1 MKNFW
6 ESAIKSAVLI
16 VNFLFALGKP
26 QLTSCVIASITKRR
40 VSAIYHVERKQF
52 MNNGK

>member
-26 QLTSCVIASITKRR
+26 PPTLMKKKIKFSSYIRKFIGIGYKVI
-40 VSAIYHVERKQF
+40 YD
-52 MNNGK
+52 